1 MILFLDYDG
10 VLHTDDVF
18 RTKKGIALKSGG
30 TLFEHA
36 LILAAALEPHP
47 EVKIVLST
55 SWVRELGFSG
65 AKKRL
70 LPPFQDRVIGATY
83 HTDFEREEFAGT
95 PWGLLTRYE
104 KIIRHVSRKNI
115 TNWLAV
121 DNDNEGWPETQG
133 HRLVNT
139 DDWLGLGDTAA
150 QQCLAAALKPAEP
163 CPSGAEGN
171 LSGFP
176 TGSIRRQQ
184 TT

>member
-10 VLHTDDVF
+10 VLHADDVF

-30 TLFEHA
+30 ALFEHA
-36 LILAAALEPHP
+36 PILAVALEPHP

-70 LPPFQDRVIGATY
+70 LPSLQNRVIGATY
-83 HTDFEREEFAGT
+83 HTDFESEDFAGT
-95 PWGLLTRYE
+95 PWAMLTRYE
-104 KIIRHVSRKNI
+104 QIIRHVSRKNI

-133 HRLVNT
+133 HRLVHT
-139 DDWLGLGDTAA
+139 DDLLGLGDAAA
-150 QQCLAAALKPAEP
+150 QQHLAAALKPV
-163 CPSGAEGN
+163 EGE
-171 LSGFP
+171 LSGNP
-176 TGSIRRQQ
+176 GQLLPLQQ
-184 TT
+184 LARISC